1 MSPLAQKRWRNFR
14 RIRRAWWSLLALAA
28 LFVFCLCADWVCPC
42 DPKAVVDVKSL
53 EPYRESV
60 VERTYEVKTARFS
73 VDERGQVFD
82 YEGPAETLDQIKKL
96 GSLGSVESK
105 GSLGSLGSL
114 ESRGSLGSGES
125 KGSGETLVTLK
136 TLETLRTLEGYRPRL
151 NRRQGYTR
159 VFLEPLAPPKVTER
173 TLPPAEVSFPFRP
186 VPGHPLGIDAG
197 GRDVYARIVHG
208 MRIALLFG
216 LALALF
222 GMLFGLVIG
231 AVEGY
236 FGGTTDIVLQRFTEI
251 WSAMPFLYV
260 MIFIGS
266 TVGRSFGVLL
276 VCYAI
281 FNWITVSYY
290 MRAEFLR
297 LRGQTFVEAA
307 KVQGLSTA
315 RILFVHI
322 LPNALAPLITLF
334 PFLLMGAIGS
344 LAALDF
350 LGFGLPPMTPS
361 CGELLQEA
369 QQFRAAW
376 WLILYPSLAL
386 FVVMLLTV
394 LVGEGL
400 RDAFDPRQKSRME

>member
-14 RIRRAWWSLLALAA
+14 RIRRAWWSLLALVG

-42 DPKAVVDVKSL
+42 DPKAVVDPKSL
-53 EPYRESV
+53 EPYREPV

-73 VDERGQVFD
+73 VDEKGRVFD
-82 YEGPAETLDQIKKL
+82 YEGPEETLDQIKKL
-96 GSLGSVESK
+96 GSLGS
-105 GSLGSLGSL
+105 LGS
-114 ESRGSLGSGES
+114 
-125 KGSGETLVTLK
+125 
-136 TLETLRTLEGYRPRL
+136 LEGYRPRL
-151 NRRQGYTR
+151 ARRQGYTR
-159 VFLEPLAPPKVTER
+159 VFLEPTDPPKVTEKA
-173 TLPPAEVSFPFRP
+173 LPPAEVSFPFRP

-222 GMLFGLVIG
+222 GMFFGLVIG

-369 QQFRAAW
+369 QQFRSAW
-376 WLILYPSLAL
+376 WLIVYPSLAL

-400 RDAFDPRQKSRME
+400 RDAFDPRVSASALR

>member
-1 MSPLAQKRWRNFR
+1 MSPLARKRLANFR
-14 RIRRAWWSLLALAA
+14 RNRRAWWSLLALVG
-28 LFVFCLCADWVCPC
+28 LFVFCLCAEWVCPC
-42 DPKAVVDVKSL
+42 DPTAVVDLKSL

-60 VERTYEVKTARFS
+60 VERVYDVKTARFS
-73 VDERGQVFD
+73 VDEKGRVFD
-82 YEGPAETLDQIKKL
+82 FEGPAETLEQLKKL
-96 GSLGSVESK
+96 GSLGSKESK
-105 GSLGSLGSL
+105 GSLETKGSLGSP
-114 ESRGSLGSGES
+114 ES
-125 KGSGETLVTLK
+125 KELLK
-136 TLETLRTLEGYRPRL
+136 ALETLGTLKTLEGYRPRL
-151 NRRQGYTR
+151 RPRQGYTR
-159 VFLEPLAPPKVTER
+159 VFLEPKDPPKVTEK

-186 VPGHPLGIDAG
+186 VPGHPFGIDAG
-197 GRDVYARIVHG
+197 GRDVYARVVHG
-208 MRIALLFG
+208 LRIALVFG
-216 LALALF
+216 LALALL

-231 AVEGY
+231 AIEGY

-251 WSAMPFLYV
+251 WSALPFLYV

-266 TVGRSFGVLL
+266 TVGRSFTVLL

-297 LRGQTFVEAA
+297 LRGRTFVEAA

-322 LPNALAPLITLF
+322 LPNALTPLITLF

-369 QQFRAAW
+369 QQFRFAW

-400 RDAFDPRQKSRME
+400 RDAFDPRQKSKLE